1 MDGTEPLLR
10 PPETTCGRR
19 PSPNSS
25 SSEPRQ
31 LTQFDCLE
39 LLLLAF
45 RDLADRDDIHQADQ
59 RLKLVRRWLRAEA
72 ARAAADPIFTEP
84 AAVARRLGVTAVR
97 RRQPASSY
105 QSSHDEWPIP

>member
-10 PPETTCGRR
+10 SPETECDRR

-25 SSEPRQ
+25 SSAPQQ
-31 LTQFDCLE
+31 LTQSDCLE

-59 RLKLVRRWLRAEA
+59 RLKLVRRWIGAEA
-72 ARAAADPIFTEP
+72 ARAAADPIFIEP
-84 AAVARRLGVTAVR
+84 APVARRLGAPAGSR
-97 RRQPASSY
+97 RRPAASY
-105 QSSHDEWPIP
+105 RSGPDEWPMP